1 MKAMI
6 LAAGLGTRLKPFTDK
21 HPKALAIVNGK
32 TLLQINIE
40 YLKKY
45 GIKDI
50 IVNVHHFASQITE
63 KNKKNNSFG
72 INISI
77 SDETN
82 EVLETGGG
90 IKNAAW
96 FFNDEKSFL
105 VMNVD
110 ILTKMNLQK
119 MIDIH
124 TQNNPIAT
132 LAVRDRNSSRCLL
145 LNYKNE
151 LCGWRNKNT
160 QEERISRMEKDLIE
174 KSFSGI
180 HLLKP
185 TIFEHITQTG
195 KFSIID
201 SYLEIAKT
209 NIIQCADHTGELLMD
224 VGKPESILEA
234 EKYF

>member
-1 MKAMI
+1 MI

-32 TLLQINIE
+32 TLLQINID

-50 IVNVHHFASQITE
+50 IVNVHHFASQIIAHIE
-63 KNKKNNSFG
+63 KNNSFG

-90 IKNAAW
+90 IKTAAW

-110 ILTKMNLQK
+110 ILTKMDLQK

-124 TQNNPIAT
+124 TQTNPIAT
-132 LAVRDRNSSRCLL
+132 LAVSDRNSSRCLL
-145 LNYKNE
+145 LNHKNE

-160 QEERISRMEKDLIE
+160 HEEKISRIENNLIE

-180 HLLKP
+180 HILKP
-185 TIFEHITQTG
+185 TIFERISQTG